1 MSLLA
6 SLPAPVQSYEAPEAP
21 APSAP
26 GSAVHAKKLVKEVP
40 PYGRRQGF
48 VPRRVEDYGDGE
60 WPCGNSRDG

>member
-26 GSAVHAKKLVKEVP
+26 GSAVHVKKLTKEVP

-48 VPRRVEDYGDGE
+48 VPRRVEDYGDGM
-60 WPCGNSRDG
+60 WACGNSRDS